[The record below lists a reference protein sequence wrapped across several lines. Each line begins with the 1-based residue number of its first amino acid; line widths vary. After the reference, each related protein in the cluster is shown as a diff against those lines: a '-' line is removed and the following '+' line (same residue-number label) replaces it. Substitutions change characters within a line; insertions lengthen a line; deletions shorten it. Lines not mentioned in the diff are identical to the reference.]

1 MLQQK
6 FAVIGI
12 GRFGSVIARTLAK
25 KGSEVLAIDRNENVI
40 EEIAEEVGGA
50 IALDAT
56 DKKALT
62 AQNIHEFD
70 AVIVSIGDNF
80 EQRLLCAALLQ
91 ELGVKRIIAR
101 SGGKNQTLI
110 LQKIGVK
117 EILTPEDEV
126 GINISERLLN
136 PSIISYLE
144 LPDDYKIAEIVPPP
158 DTVGRTIKDIDF
170 INRYHINVFTIKEET
185 SPPGTEEEKR
195 EYHIIGMPKADT
207 VIRKNHYLVMFG
219 KSIDIE
225 KFIEINQ

>member
-1 MLQQK
+1 MSHKK

-12 GRFGSVIARTLAK
+12 GRFGSVIARTLTE
-25 KGSEVLAIDRNENVI
+25 KGSEVMAIDRSESII
-40 EEIAEEVGGA
+40 EDIAEEVSSA

-56 DKKALT
+56 DKKALV
-62 AQNIHEFD
+62 AQNINEFD

-91 ELGVKRIIAR
+91 ELEVKRIIAR
-101 SGGKNQTLI
+101 SGGKNQSLI
-110 LQKIGVK
+110 LHKIGIK
-117 EILTPEDEV
+117 EILSPEDEV

-144 LPDDYKIAEIVPPP
+144 LPDNYRIAEIAAPPKI
-158 DTVGRTIKDIDF
+158 VGRSISDIDF
-170 INRYHINVFTIKEET
+170 RNKYHINVFTVKEET
-185 SPPGTEEEKR
+185 SPPGTEEEEK

-207 VIRKNHYLVMFG
+207 LIQENHFLVMFG
-219 KSIDIE
+219 KNTDIE

>member
-12 GRFGSVIARTLAK
+12 GRFGAVIARTLAK
-25 KGSEVLAIDRNENVI
+25 KGSEVLAIDRNENII
-40 EEIAEEVGGA
+40 EDIVDEVASA

-56 DKKALT
+56 DKKALI

-91 ELGVKRIIAR
+91 DLGVKRIIAR
-101 SGGKNQTLI
+101 SGGKNQSLI
-110 LQKIGVK
+110 LQKIGIK

-158 DTVGRTIKDIDF
+158 DTVGRNIKDIDF

-185 SPPGTEEEKR
+185 SPPSAEEEKR

-219 KSIDIE
+219 KSSDIE